1 MIVSGIAA
9 KRPMP
14 KNLESIEEQKHH
26 RLRVN
31 TDNCGLELYLSD
43 SVSVREALDH
53 TEIRVRAACGGL
65 GTCGACLIQVI
76 SGRFNLPTPV
86 ERQKLLPDQ
95 LEQGYRLACQLRLL
109 SDGEAYLAH
118 PAPASQW
125 RSPDRYQWPT
135 VVFSKVTDEVRKP
148 YGIAVDLG
156 TTHIRLSIWHRPTAR
171 FIGCRVGINPQ
182 VAHGADVLTRLDA
195 QRLDVH
201 ASRDLMTEGRK
212 AILDGIRDIL
222 SRDFGEVA
230 HVLAETGQIIIV
242 GNTVMLM
249 LIGGGNDSDDLY
261 RLENWHSPIEC
272 KIDDVASWRH
282 DWRMPHADIS
292 IVQPLAGFVGS
303 DLLADLLS
311 TGITEQSSPML
322 LADLGTNTEIA
333 LWDGTTVWVTS
344 VPGGPAF
351 EGVGMRNGLAAE
363 TGAIYRVRD
372 DGERWLMTTIDEQPI
387 RGYCASGFIDA
398 IAVMLDKQILKPSGR
413 FAQSLQSSGT
423 GYRLDAGSARSA
435 IFGGDIDIFQ
445 RAKASTAAAMMQLL
459 GFADLKPSDL
469 QAVWI
474 CGSLGQHLD
483 LHNAVRVGLLPRLP
497 VDRFKRLANASLAGC
512 EQLLLDQNANA
523 RLNAIINK
531 TKSINLGGIS
541 SYEESFIEHLRLQ
554 PMA

>member
-1 MIVSGIAA
+1 
-9 KRPMP
+9 MP
-14 KNLESIEEQKHH
+14 KNLESIDQQKHH
-26 RLRVN
+26 RLRVR
-31 TDNCGLELYLSD
+31 TDDCDLELYLSG
-43 SVSVREALDH
+43 SSSVREALDH

-76 SGRFNLPTPV
+76 SGRFNPPTPA

-95 LEQGYRLACQLRLL
+95 LAQGCRLACQLRPL
-109 SDGEAYLAH
+109 SDGETYLAH
-118 PAPASQW
+118 PAPPSQW

-156 TTHIRLSIWHRPTAR
+156 TTHIRLSIWNRHTAR
-171 FIGCRVGINPQ
+171 LIGCRVGINPQ

-195 QRLDVH
+195 RRLDVQ
-201 ASRDLMTEGRK
+201 ASRCLMTEGRK

-230 HVLAETGQIIIV
+230 HVLAETGKISIV

-261 RLENWHSPIEC
+261 RLENWHTAVEYR
-272 KIDDVASWRH
+272 IDDIAAWRQ

-303 DLLADLLS
+303 DLLADLLA
-311 TGITEQSSPML
+311 TGITEQPEPRL

-333 LWDGTTVWVTS
+333 LWDGTTAWVTS

-351 EGVGMRNGLAAE
+351 EGVGMRNGLTAE
-363 TGAIYRVRD
+363 TGAIYRVRA
-372 DGERWLMTTIDEQPI
+372 DGERWLISTIGDQPI

-398 IAVMLDKQILKPSGR
+398 IAVMLDKQVLKPSGR
-413 FAQSLQSSGT
+413 FTQSLQPSGT
-423 GYRLDAGSARSA
+423 GYRLDANNAQST
-435 IFGGDIDIFQ
+435 IFGSDIDIFQ
-445 RAKASTAAAMMQLL
+445 RAKASTAAAMLQLL

-483 LHNAVRVGLLPRLP
+483 LHNAMRVGLLPRLP

-512 EQLLLDQNANA
+512 EQLLLDRNANA
-523 RLNAIINK
+523 RLNAIISK
-531 TKSINLGGIS
+531 TKAINLGGIS
-541 SYEESFIEHLRLQ
+541 SYEESFIDQLRLQ

>member
-1 MIVSGIAA
+1 
-9 KRPMP
+9 MP
-14 KNLESIEEQKHH
+14 KNLESIEEKKYY
-26 RLRVN
+26 RLRVS
-31 TDNCGLELYLSD
+31 TDDCGLELYLSD
-43 SVSVREALDH
+43 SLSVREALDH

-76 SGRFNLPTPV
+76 SGRFNPPTPA

-95 LEQGYRLACQLRLL
+95 LVQGYRLACQLRTL

-118 PAPASQW
+118 PAPPSQW
-125 RSPDRYQWPT
+125 RSPDRCEWPT
-135 VVFSKVTDEVRKP
+135 VEFSKDIDEVRQP

-156 TTHIRLSIWHRPTAR
+156 TTHIRLSIWNRHTAR
-171 FIGCRVGINPQ
+171 LIGCRVGINPQ
-182 VAHGADVLTRLDA
+182 VAHGADVLTRLDSR
-195 QRLDVH
+195 RLDVH
-201 ASRDLMTEGRK
+201 ASRDLMIEGRK

-222 SRDFGEVA
+222 SRDFGEVV
-230 HVLAETGQIIIV
+230 HVLDETGKIIIV

-261 RLENWHSPIEC
+261 RLENWHIPVEC
-272 KIDDVASWRH
+272 RIDDIAAWRH

-292 IVQPLAGFVGS
+292 IAQPLAGFVGS
-303 DLLADLLS
+303 DLLADLLAS
-311 TGITEQSSPML
+311 GITEQPVPML

-333 LWDGTTVWVTS
+333 LWDGTAAWVTS

-351 EGVGMRNGLAAE
+351 EGVGMRNGMAAE
-363 TGAIYRVRD
+363 TGAVYRVRD
-372 DGERWLMTTIDEQPI
+372 DGDRWLIATIGDQPI

-413 FAQSLQSSGT
+413 FTQSLQPSGT
-423 GYRLDAGSARSA
+423 GYRLDVDNARSA
-435 IFGGDIDIFQ
+435 IFGSDVDIFQ

-483 LHNAVRVGLLPRLP
+483 LHNAIRVGLLPRLP
-497 VDRFKRLANASLAGC
+497 VDRFKRFANASLAGC
-512 EQLLLDQNANA
+512 EQLLLDRNANT
-523 RLNAIINK
+523 RLNTIISK